1 MQTLELKIP
10 PVAQTLLIAAL
21 MLAQSL
27 SGFTLL
33 IDIPGKIWIAGLAG
47 LVGGIIS
54 LLGVLAFWQ
63 AKTTVDPRI
72 PADASQLVNSG
83 IYQLSRNPMY
93 LGFLLVLIGW
103 AVYLSNVTAF
113 FLLPVFILYMN
124 RFQIKPE
131 ERFMLEKFGNKYETY
146 MAEVRRW
153 I

>member
-1 MQTLELKIP
+1 MQALELKIP
-10 PVAQTLLIAAL
+10 PLAQTLLIAAI
-21 MLAQSL
+21 MLALSL
-27 SGFTLL
+27 SGFTFS